1 MLGLRLFMHAVRMTA
16 NNWQAALQI
25 FALPFSLVVI
35 SAIVL
40 GLMTGVDVASVWA
53 GNINAENTDGPV
65 LVALS
70 LFGLAYAVMCT
81 WVAVYWHRYILLGDL
96 PNGFVYQVDW
106 TAIWAYLVKSF
117 VLSMMTLIP
126 VLILVVP
133 ITVVLAGAGSSTDFL
148 GPVVGLVVLVVL
160 LRVFIVLP
168 GLAIGRKMTL
178 REGWQAGAGHM
189 PAFLLI
195 AIIELLIS
203 NANKAIPNSLVAAVP
218 LLGFVLSLV
227 LGICLLLI
235 SVSVL
240 TTLYGYFVEKRA
252 IP

>member
-1 MLGLRLFMHAVRMTA
+1 MLGLRLFMLSARMVA

-25 FALPFSLVVI
+25 VVLPFSLVVI
-35 SAIVL
+35 SAIAL
-40 GLMTGVDVASVWA
+40 GLVTGVDVASIWA

-81 WVAVYWHRYILLGDL
+81 WIAVYWHRYILLEEL
-96 PNGFVYQVDW
+96 PKGFVYQVDW
-106 TAIWAYLVKSF
+106 TAIWAYLVKGF

-126 VLILVVP
+126 VLILVVL

-148 GPVVGLVVLVVL
+148 GPIAGVVVLVL
-160 LRVFIVLP
+160 FMRSFIVLP

-189 PAFLLI
+189 PAFVLI
-195 AIIELLIS
+195 AVIELLIGK
-203 NANKAIPNSLVAAVP
+203 ANEAIPTSLVPAVP
-218 LLGFVLSLV
+218 LIGFVLSLV